1 MTRFVAMRILAN
13 HTGTENRQ
21 LALVGRFIREHTV
34 QTFGKAGFSS
44 GQFNQAIDIM
54 GYRPI
59 VLPSITFTNI
69 LDIGFRIIVRDKVS
83 FRITRLHERSLRIEH
98 VSVVL

>member
-59 VLPSITFTNI
+59 VLPSITLKFPFESRGCMNE
-69 LDIGFRIIVRDKVS
+69 VS
-83 FRITRLHERSLRIEH
+83 GLNTFL
-98 VSVVL
+98 